1 MRSKDRK
8 VCENIIEVF
17 RDKGNDKDIP
27 VNTDSSDSESLPNE
41 KPERKNGVIDEL
53 NFVNEDKQE
62 EEEVAAPAAP
72 AAPAVPAVPAPTG
85 ENNSDVEK
93 PAEEEDAVDEH
104 LPEEREETGARP
116 SLVDSEEDAV
126 DEHVEPAA
134 PEVPAVPEVPA
145 APEVPAVPEPAEEE
159 EDAVDEHLPA
169 EPPAPAEEEEDAVDE
184 HTPEEPAVAPIALPE
199 EPAEEEGARPSE
211 VQDDL
216 QSPRELFPDEPEIIT
231 HSNLPPGW
239 DIDPRSAPAPVPK
252 PREHSHRHS
261 KPTQPAQPAQPTQPT
276 QPAETEQQA
285 QSAEHKTELR
295 SLDSIKKNVQ
305 VPSRC
310 VWVW

>member
-1 MRSKDRK
+1 M
-8 VCENIIEVF
+8 
-17 RDKGNDKDIP
+17 
-27 VNTDSSDSESLPNE
+27 
-41 KPERKNGVIDEL
+41 
-53 NFVNEDKQE
+53 
-62 EEEVAAPAAP
+62 
-72 AAPAVPAVPAPTG
+72 
-85 ENNSDVEK
+85 
-93 PAEEEDAVDEH
+93 
-104 LPEEREETGARP
+104 
-116 SLVDSEEDAV
+116 
-126 DEHVEPAA
+126 
-134 PEVPAVPEVPA
+134 
-145 APEVPAVPEPAEEE
+145 PEPAEEE

-169 EPPAPAEEEEDAVDE
+169 EPPAPPAPAEEEEDAVDE

-261 KPTQPAQPAQPTQPT
+261 KPTQPAQPAQPTQP
-276 QPAETEQQA
+276 AETEQQG

>member
-1 MRSKDRK
+1 MLELYKTKQR
-8 VCENIIEVF
+8 V
-17 RDKGNDKDIP
+17 
-27 VNTDSSDSESLPNE
+27 VNFDSDS
-41 KPERKNGVIDEL
+41 V
-53 NFVNEDKQE
+53 E
-62 EEEVAAPAAP
+62 EP
-72 AAPAVPAVPAPTG
+72 
-85 ENNSDVEK
+85 
-93 PAEEEDAVDEH
+93 
-104 LPEEREETGARP
+104 LPEEKPVVRQVP
-116 SLVDSEEDAV
+116 SLPP
-126 DEHVEPAA
+126 VEPAPAKPVMLPITELLSASYA
-134 PEVPAVPEVPA
+134 PYQR
-145 APEVPAVPEPAEEE
+145 
-159 EDAVDEHLPA
+159 
-169 EPPAPAEEEEDAVDE
+169 
-184 HTPEEPAVAPIALPE
+184 
-199 EPAEEEGARPSE
+199 GARPSE

-261 KPTQPAQPAQPTQPT
+261 KPTQPAQPAQPTQP
-276 QPAETEQQA
+276 AETEQQA

>member
-27 VNTDSSDSESLPNE
+27 VNTDSSDSESLPSE

-93 PAEEEDAVDEH
+93 PA
-104 LPEEREETGARP
+104 
-116 SLVDSEEDAV
+116 
-126 DEHVEPAA
+126 
-134 PEVPAVPEVPA
+134 
-145 APEVPAVPEPAEEE
+145 
-159 EDAVDEHLPA
+159 
-169 EPPAPAEEEEDAVDE
+169 EEEDAVDE

-276 QPAETEQQA
+276 ETEQQG